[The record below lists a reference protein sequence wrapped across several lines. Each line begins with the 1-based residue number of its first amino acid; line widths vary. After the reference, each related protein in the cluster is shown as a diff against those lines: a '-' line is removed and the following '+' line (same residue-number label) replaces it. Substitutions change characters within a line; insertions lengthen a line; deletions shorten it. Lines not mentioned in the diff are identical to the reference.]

1 MTVVNCNKNSQINH
15 HILQTAVLESLHISN
30 YALID
35 LIDIKFHEGFN
46 VITGETGA
54 GKSIILGALSLL
66 LGSRADTRAVTD
78 PNAKSVIEAV
88 FTVGAYTSLKE
99 FCIREDIEW
108 DDERCILRREISPAG
123 RSRAFVNDSPVP
135 LTKLREVS
143 LHLVDIHSQHQNQL
157 LTTPEFQLDIID
169 TLAGNSTR
177 LREYRSRFSALR
189 EAVKRLKI
197 MRAKVERS
205 REDEEFTRYQFEQ
218 LEVLGLR
225 TGEQADLERERDVLT
240 NLSSIK
246 SALSRAIGA
255 LDGDESGALCM
266 IEQASDACEEIDEI
280 LEASDNI
287 SERLATVKIEIADIA
302 STLSGLDESL
312 GADPQ
317 ALAAIEERLESIYS
331 LCHKHHV
338 GDADALIELRDSL
351 REKLR
356 ALDNSDDAIEILERE
371 ARRAKALAKE
381 TAAEISAARK
391 DAAERFGKRLAE
403 VAMPLGMKNLRCEIR
418 VSPADMTA
426 TGMDSVE
433 FMVAFNKNQPLM
445 PVGTTA
451 SGGEISRL
459 MLSIK
464 SIIASSMQLPSIIF
478 DEIDTGVSGDVANR
492 MGCMMRDISKN
503 IQVTTIT
510 HLPQVAAKGEHQYR
524 VYKEDDEHSTHTRIA
539 LLEDEERVRSIAAML
554 GGSEIDSAAIA
565 AARSLLAQ

>member
-1 MTVVNCNKNSQINH
+1 M
-15 HILQTAVLESLHISN
+15 LESLHISN

-66 LGSRADTRAVTD
+66 LGSRADTRVVTD
-78 PNAKSVIEAV
+78 PEAKSVIEAV
-88 FTVGAYTSLKE
+88 FTVGDYPALKE
-99 FCIREDIEW
+99 FCLQEDIEW

-135 LTKLREVS
+135 LSKLRDVS

-157 LTTPEFQLDIID
+157 LATPEFQLNVID
-169 TLAGNSTR
+169 TLAGNSRR
-177 LREYRSRFSALR
+177 LRDYQLRFNTLR
-189 EAVKRLKI
+189 EAVRRLKA

-205 REDEEFTRYQFEQ
+205 REDEEFTRYQLEQ
-218 LEVLGLR
+218 IEELDPQP
-225 TGEQADLERERDVLT
+225 GEQAELEKERDVLN

-246 SALSRAIGA
+246 TALAKASGA
-255 LDGDESGALCM
+255 LDGDEGGALAM
-266 IEQASDACEEIDEI
+266 LEAAAEACEDIEEVFDP
-280 LEASDNI
+280 ADNI
-287 SERLATVKIEIADIA
+287 SERLETVRIELSDIA
-302 STLSGLDESL
+302 ATIASVDENL
-312 GADPQ
+312 GADPA
-317 ALAAIEERLESIYS
+317 ALAAIEERLGAMYS

-338 GDADALIELRDSL
+338 ADSDGLIELRDSL

-356 ALDNSDDAIEILERE
+356 ALDNSDNAIEELERE

-381 TAAEISAARK
+381 SALEISAARK
-391 DAAERFGKRLAE
+391 EAAERFGRRLAE
-403 VAMPLGMKNLRCEIR
+403 VAVPLGMKNLRCEIQ
-418 VSPADMTA
+418 VSPADMSA

-445 PVGTTA
+445 PVGATA

-492 MGCMMRDISKN
+492 MGEMMLGISKN

-510 HLPQVAAKGEHQYR
+510 HLPQVASKGAHQYR

-539 LLEDEERVRSIAAML
+539 LLSDEERVRSIAAML
-554 GGSEIDSAAIA
+554 GGADIDEAAIA
-565 AARSLLAQ
+565 AARSLLSRR

>member
-1 MTVVNCNKNSQINH
+1 M
-15 HILQTAVLESLHISN
+15 LESLHISN

-35 LIDIKFHEGFN
+35 LIDIRFHEGFN

-66 LGSRADTRAVTD
+66 LGSRADTRVVTN
-78 PNAKSVIEAV
+78 PEAKSVIEAV
-88 FTVGAYTSLKE
+88 FTVDGYPSLKE
-99 FCIREDIEW
+99 FCLREDIEW

-135 LTKLREVS
+135 LVKLREVS
-143 LHLVDIHSQHQNQL
+143 MHLVDIHSQHQNQL
-157 LTTPEFQLDIID
+157 LATPDFQLDVID
-169 TLAGNSTR
+169 TLAGNAGR
-177 LREYRSRFSALR
+177 LRNYRLRYNSLR
-189 EAVKRLKI
+189 EAVKRLKV
-197 MRAKVERS
+197 MRARVEKS
-205 REDEEFTRYQFEQ
+205 REDEEFTRYQLEQ
-218 LEVLGLR
+218 LEELDLQP
-225 TGEQADLERERDVLT
+225 GEQPELERERDVLN
-240 NLSSIK
+240 NLSTIK
-246 SALSRAIGA
+246 AALAKAVGA
-255 LDGDESGALCM
+255 LDGDEGGALGMVDCAA
-266 IEQASDACEEIDEI
+266 EACEEIEEV

-287 SERLATVKIEIADIA
+287 GERLESVRIEISDIA
-302 STLSGLDESL
+302 ATLSSIDENL
-312 GADPQ
+312 GADP
-317 ALAAIEERLESIYS
+317 ATLNAIEERLSAIYS

-338 GDADALIELRDSL
+338 ENADGLIELRDSL
-351 REKLR
+351 RAKLK
-356 ALDNSDDAIEILERE
+356 ALDNSDGMIEELERE

-381 TAAEISAARK
+381 SALEISAARK
-391 DAAERFGKRLAE
+391 QATERFGKRLAE

-426 TGMDSVE
+426 TGMDVVE

-492 MGCMMRDISKN
+492 MGVMMRDISRT

-510 HLPQVAAKGEHQYR
+510 HLPQVASKGAHQYR
-524 VYKEDDEHSTHTRIA
+524 VYKEDDEHSTHTRIS
-539 LLEDEERVRSIAAML
+539 LLTDEERVRSIASML
-554 GGSEIDSAAIA
+554 GGSEIDEAAIA
-565 AARSLLAQ
+565 AARSLLSQK